1 MITSGQ
7 LTVGTLTPSAID
19 GASVNPILLTVH
31 NNDSTKS
38 MFLGGSDVSTTTG
51 LKLLKQESY
60 QFTINPGE
68 VLYAIS
74 ADGGHVISWIAQTL

>member
-1 MITSGQ
+1 MISSGQ

-19 GASVNPILLTVH
+19 GASVNPIHLTVH
-31 NNDSTKS
+31 NNDSTKT
-38 MFLGGSDVSTTTG
+38 MYLGGSNVSTSNG

-74 ADGGHVISWIAQTL
+74 ADGGHVISWIAQTI

>member
-7 LTVGTLTPSAID
+7 VTIGNVTPTAID
-19 GASVNPILLTVH
+19 GASVNPIRLTVH
-31 NNDSTKS
+31 NNDSTKT
-38 MFLGGSDVSTTTG
+38 MYLGGSNVSTSNG

-74 ADGGHVISWIAQTL
+74 ADGGHVISWIAQTI